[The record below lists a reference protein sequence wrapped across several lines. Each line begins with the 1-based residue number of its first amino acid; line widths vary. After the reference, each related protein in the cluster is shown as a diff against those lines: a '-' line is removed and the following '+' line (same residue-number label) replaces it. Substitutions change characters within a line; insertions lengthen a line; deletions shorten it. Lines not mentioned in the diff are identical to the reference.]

1 MTLYVVVLFNVLE
14 ILLFGQTLSAFG
26 RSAKYRNQLEITK
39 DQLRE
44 WVRKQYRLNRTN
56 STIDN
61 DDNEERNP

>member
-14 ILLFGQTLSAFG
+14 ILRFDQTLNAYG
-26 RSAKYRNQLEITK
+26 RGAKYRNQLEITK
-39 DQLRE
+39 DMLRD